1 MGWVDY
7 VETAASSYP
16 VFVWRDEGSKRLSV
30 VFEWCSIREV
40 AEWVVDV
47 QKWFLEWRTT
57 EEKNMTLLA
66 WGEGFPGV
74 ARPASQC
81 FNGQNS
87 PAPGEPLEN

>member
-7 VETAASSYP
+7 VETAANIYL

-30 VFEWCSIREV
+30 VCEWRLTREV
-40 AEWVVDV
+40 NEWVMDV

-57 EEKNMTLLA
+57 GEKNVTLLA
-66 WGEGFPGV
+66 WGRGFP
-74 ARPASQC
+74 ANFSWS
-81 FNGQNS
+81 NS